1 VTERGAMLA
10 INNSVASLA
19 GIASSVVTGA
29 LIQDVPGARNYGLG
43 FGLLGYW
50 MIDPQRLR
58 YAAT

>member
-1 VTERGAMLA
+1 MLA